1 MLIDATHRLGKG
13 NTRVTKGILSHKT
26 KKKIGMLNTFK
37 QKKEEMQATFVKV
50 DEKMSPCT
58 CKLSS
63 GKEVSGMVD
72 ENPSMS
78 TKSLSVDP

>member
-1 MLIDATHRLGKG
+1 
-13 NTRVTKGILSHKT
+13 
-26 KKKIGMLNTFK
+26 MLNTFK
-37 QKKEEMQATFVKV
+37 QKKEEMQATFEKV
-50 DEKMSPCT
+50 DKKMSPCT

>member
-1 MLIDATHRLGKG
+1 
-13 NTRVTKGILSHKT
+13 
-26 KKKIGMLNTFK
+26 MLNTFK

-50 DEKMSPCT
+50 DKKMFPCT